1 MRNLVAIIFLLVGVN
16 TAFAKS
22 DYFFSVIDGNKGLSQ
37 NHVKSIIHDSYGFM
51 WFGTRNK
58 LNRFDGVTIKT
69 FNCYDHELKKGNNN
83 ISALFES
90 PDNKLWIGTDK
101 GVYIFDPGTEKF
113 SSFDMPSTDGHRMND
128 WVSEIQMDNDSNIW
142 VVIPNQGVFKFNFLN
157 HDLIKYTVVDKIL
170 PSVSNPQCIA
180 IENNG
185 SVWIGTNGS
194 GLYLFNKN
202 TNSFNQYLGDSDLK
216 NTLVGKDIFVIK
228 SFNDE
233 ILIGLHE
240 GKLMGL
246 NKRKNTLTDFAFSDA
261 NYKIIRDINVLD
273 SKVWVGTENGLFIF
287 DKQKKSVEHY
297 ENDPVNIYSLSD
309 NVIEKVYADR
319 EGNIWIGTAFGGVN
333 CIPYQNNSIEKYV
346 PLSTKN
352 SISSKR
358 IREMH
363 EDKDGNIWISS
374 EDAGVDIFDPVT
386 GTFSSLKN
394 LQGNKVMSLLI
405 QESNVWVGYFKKG
418 LDIVNMRTLSVK
430 HFTDKDLGLNESS
443 VYALCEDKDG
453 RIWLGNAWGVYIAE
467 KGQMK
472 FKHLEEFG
480 LVFTYDI
487 YEDTE
492 GYIWIATMGRGVFQY
507 NPRNKIFNHYLN
519 DNSPNSLSSNSVSSI
534 TEDHLGHIW
543 FSTDRGGICCFDKS
557 KSTFKSFSIA
567 DGLPDDVAYKI
578 IEDKQKNL
586 WFGTNNGLVCFNPQS
601 KDIKVYT
608 QNNGLTS
615 NQFNY
620 KAGFISSSGKLC
632 FGNLHGLISFNPE
645 EFKSNLYEPPVFITS
660 LSIHN
665 KEIKPSDDSG
675 ILKKSILFTD
685 KIVLTHKEAN
695 IGFDFVALSYTAPM
709 ANKYK
714 YKMENID
721 KDWVITSNTH
731 SASYAMLP
739 AGSYTFSVI
748 GSNNDGLWNE
758 QGDLIEI
765 EILPPWWTSTLAI
778 ILYYFVLSLLIYL
791 FVKRYLKLSKKRNR
805 EKQTLYEIEKE
816 KELYESKVEFFTNIA
831 HEIRTPV
838 TLIKGPLESI
848 LEKPIKD
855 EALKHDLKIIEQ
867 NTNRLLELINQ
878 LLDFRKVESNKVY
891 LFFRRTNINIL
902 LMEVIERFEQSFHL
916 QDKNLKVNMSEF
928 EVFAWID
935 KEGLTKII
943 SNLLSNAIK
952 YSSKNI
958 TVELKSDGISFF
970 ITLYNDGEIIP
981 DEMCKEIFEPFFQIK
996 STKIGSGLGLPL
1008 ALSIAKLHNGE
1019 LVYDS
1024 ISGENCFTLKIPILQ
1039 ENGNTETI
1047 DELDSKDDFIYDQS
1061 EASLTLMTHQ
1071 QILVVEDNLDM
1082 LNFISDR
1089 LKPNFI
1095 VEKATNGIEA
1105 IEILKS
1111 KHIDIIV
1118 SDIMMPEMDGLELCK
1133 KVKSDIEYCHII
1145 FIVLS
1150 AKNDLTSKIKGL
1162 ELGADAYV
1170 EKPFSFQ
1177 YFNTLLSSLLNKK
1190 LREKEL
1196 YLQKPFIPIQQIS
1209 MNKSDEQFMNNTIA
1223 IINENITDS
1232 DFNVEKLA
1240 ELAYISR
1247 SSLHRKFKNLLD
1259 LSPVDFIRIVR
1270 LKKAAQL
1277 IKEDGCRVNEVCYLV
1292 GINSPSYFIKL
1303 FQKQFGMTPKEF
1315 EKQSTR

>member
-1 MRNLVAIIFLLVGVN
+1 
-16 TAFAKS
+16 
-22 DYFFSVIDGNKGLSQ
+22 
-37 NHVKSIIHDSYGFM
+37 
-51 WFGTRNK
+51 
-58 LNRFDGVTIKT
+58 
-69 FNCYDHELKKGNNN
+69 
-83 ISALFES
+83 
-90 PDNKLWIGTDK
+90 
-101 GVYIFDPGTEKF
+101 
-113 SSFDMPSTDGHRMND
+113 
-128 WVSEIQMDNDSNIW
+128 
-142 VVIPNQGVFKFNFLN
+142 
-157 HDLIKYTVVDKIL
+157 
-170 PSVSNPQCIA
+170 
-180 IENNG
+180 
-185 SVWIGTNGS
+185 
-194 GLYLFNKN
+194 
-202 TNSFNQYLGDSDLK
+202 
-216 NTLVGKDIFVIK
+216 
-228 SFNDE
+228 
-233 ILIGLHE
+233 
-240 GKLMGL
+240 
-246 NKRKNTLTDFAFSDA
+246 
-261 NYKIIRDINVLD
+261 
-273 SKVWVGTENGLFIF
+273 
-287 DKQKKSVEHY
+287 
-297 ENDPVNIYSLSD
+297 
-309 NVIEKVYADR
+309 
-319 EGNIWIGTAFGGVN
+319 
-333 CIPYQNNSIEKYV
+333 
-346 PLSTKN
+346 
-352 SISSKR
+352 
-358 IREMH
+358 
-363 EDKDGNIWISS
+363 
-374 EDAGVDIFDPVT
+374 
-386 GTFSSLKN
+386 
-394 LQGNKVMSLLI
+394 
-405 QESNVWVGYFKKG
+405 
-418 LDIVNMRTLSVK
+418 
-430 HFTDKDLGLNESS
+430 
-443 VYALCEDKDG
+443 
-453 RIWLGNAWGVYIAE
+453 
-467 KGQMK
+467 
-472 FKHLEEFG
+472 
-480 LVFTYDI
+480 
-487 YEDTE
+487 
-492 GYIWIATMGRGVFQY
+492 
-507 NPRNKIFNHYLN
+507 
-519 DNSPNSLSSNSVSSI
+519 
-534 TEDHLGHIW
+534 
-543 FSTDRGGICCFDKS
+543 
-557 KSTFKSFSIA
+557 
-567 DGLPDDVAYKI
+567 
-578 IEDKQKNL
+578 
-586 WFGTNNGLVCFNPQS
+586 
-601 KDIKVYT
+601 
-608 QNNGLTS
+608 
-615 NQFNY
+615 
-620 KAGFISSSGKLC
+620 
-632 FGNLHGLISFNPE
+632 
-645 EFKSNLYEPPVFITS
+645 
-660 LSIHN
+660 
-665 KEIKPSDDSG
+665 
-675 ILKKSILFTD
+675 
-685 KIVLTHKEAN
+685 
-695 IGFDFVALSYTAPM
+695 
-709 ANKYK
+709 
-714 YKMENID
+714 
-721 KDWVITSNTH
+721 
-731 SASYAMLP
+731 
-739 AGSYTFSVI
+739 
-748 GSNNDGLWNE
+748 
-758 QGDLIEI
+758 
-765 EILPPWWTSTLAI
+765 
-778 ILYYFVLSLLIYL
+778 
-791 FVKRYLKLSKKRNR
+791 VKRYLKLSKKRNR